1 MELAKA
7 ARQDDWDAQ
16 DKISSQS
23 DRVADQLSAVVAAL
37 KQLPGQA
44 NLEEEGS
51 MGAEVVEALEAA
63 LATSEE
69 QAGRFPTSVAVGDL
83 DAGLAEGDVAA
94 IVVNAARA
102 IGHSTV
108 NVVRAALATQQEL
121 VAKGRLNSRLDVYRK
136 DPAWAAGLMRTAEG
150 VTAKNEAFV
159 AAVHAVAEAEGDD
172 ELADLLEQLVEASTA
187 SGEKTQR
194 LVASS
199 KAKADPNALSSKKL
213 TAAGKAVDDAT
224 QALLAAARTAL
235 QRMRE
240 AKEMDTGVVPFEDR
254 LQDGELREMLAI
266 AKLER
271 QLEEARLQA
280 RLRKKNAEGA
290 AMGAF
295 VTNPMARRG

>member
-1 MELAKA
+1 M
-7 ARQDDWDAQ
+7 
-16 DKISSQS
+16 
-23 DRVADQLSAVVAAL
+23 
-37 KQLPGQA
+37 
-44 NLEEEGS
+44 
-51 MGAEVVEALEAA
+51 
-63 LATSEE
+63 
-69 QAGRFPTSVAVGDL
+69 
-83 DAGLAEGDVAA
+83 
-94 IVVNAARA
+94 
-102 IGHSTV
+102 
-108 NVVRAALATQQEL
+108 
-121 VAKGRLNSRLDVYRK
+121 
-136 DPAWAAGLMRTAEG
+136 
-150 VTAKNEAFV
+150 
-159 AAVHAVAEAEGDD
+159 
-172 ELADLLEQLVEASTA
+172 
-187 SGEKTQR
+187 
-194 LVASS
+194 VASS

-235 QRMRE
+235 PRMRE